1 MRVVYSRN
9 SLNSRTV
16 ENSETPFLLSVLVW
30 QLLIAFF
37 FSKKKKN
44 FNITNS
50 CFFLSLSSFFFTYKM
65 QKKKLIRL
73 WKLEKMWG
81 KGSFHF
87 VFVGLGS
94 LIWKKLFFF
103 FTILFKKNISST
115 MSGGHKPKKKV
126 ITIFSGSIIKY
137 SGLKERKKKKFQKG
151 SSCVLE
157 GGQEGRKCWLTGT
170 RFCFPFP
177 TFSNRNFDNFGKKK
191 NMK

>member
-1 MRVVYSRN
+1 
-9 SLNSRTV
+9 
-16 ENSETPFLLSVLVW
+16 
-30 QLLIAFF
+30 
-37 FSKKKKN
+37 
-44 FNITNS
+44 
-50 CFFLSLSSFFFTYKM
+50 M

-103 FTILFKKNISST
+103 FLRSFLKRIYHRRWVGVTNQ
-115 MSGGHKPKKKV
+115 KKKV